1 MSTHM
6 NSEILLIRST
16 VFPET
21 FYSYSHQRSSNVY
34 QLYLFKVLPSTSEPQ
49 SSSTTAVFAQEQ
61 KNNANTSAST
71 TSVGTKFYTFCC
83 EEKGKVHL
91 KH

>member
-1 MSTHM
+1 MYT
-6 NSEILLIRST
+6 
-16 VFPET
+16 
-21 FYSYSHQRSSNVY
+21 
-34 QLYLFKVLPSTSEPQ
+34 QLYHFKVLPSTSEPQ

-71 TSVGTKFYTFCC
+71 TASTTSVGTKFYTYCC

>member
-1 MSTHM
+1 MYTH
-6 NSEILLIRST
+6 
-16 VFPET
+16 
-21 FYSYSHQRSSNVY
+21 
-34 QLYLFKVLPSTSEPQ
+34 LYHFKVLPTTSEQQ

-71 TSVGTKFYTFCC
+71 NSVGTKFYTSCC